1 MVIIGKQEKKDRQ
14 AGRVGV
20 FFSFL
25 SLSKKKRNQSSSSL
39 LSIVFDLFSV
49 KRERY

>member
-14 AGRVGV
+14 AGRVDI
-20 FFSFL
+20 FFSFPI
-25 SLSKKKRNQSSSSL
+25 KKERNQSSSSFL